1 LIYKVICQTFKLQFF
16 RTLKKYIDL
25 ANVCDNN
32 FGGKL
37 FVHHSMKSRTTLKK
51 ISANLNLSVSTVS
64 RALKNHP
71 DISEETKL
79 KVKELASLLEYEPN
93 TYAINLRTNSSRVF
107 GLIVPAISNT
117 FYDSF
122 ISAAEQKAR
131 ENGFSLMILQSAD
144 DPVLEAESLR
154 LCRANR
160 VAGVIIS
167 ISPGS
172 QSYAFKK
179 LEEAGIPVIY
189 FDKVPDAESCNKVCL
204 ADEEAAIIAASTII
218 KYNKKKVLGVFG
230 NPAISITQKRMQAF
244 TREFEKESPATE
256 LFIRHCHNSSEAQD
270 VVFEFCSSDR
280 IDNIFAM
287 SDEILVGVMK
297 ALHQANVRIPDD
309 VSVLAISNGF
319 LPGLFNPPI
328 TFVETS
334 GFELGNL
341 AMKRMMDYLGG
352 QTFSRSIILPS
363 RLVEGKSM

>member
-1 LIYKVICQTFKLQFF
+1 
-16 RTLKKYIDL
+16 
-25 ANVCDNN
+25 
-32 FGGKL
+32 
-37 FVHHSMKSRTTLKK
+37 MKSKTTLKK

-64 RALKNHP
+64 RALKDHP

-93 TYAINLRTNSSRVF
+93 TYAISLRTNSSRVF

-131 ENGFSLMILQSAD
+131 ENGFSLMILQSGD

-160 VAGVIIS
+160 VAGVMIS

-172 QSYAFKK
+172 QTGAFKK
-179 LEEAGIPVIY
+179 LEDAGIPVIF
-189 FDKVPDAESCNKVCL
+189 FDKVPDGDSSNKVCL
-204 ADEEAAIIAASTII
+204 ADEEAAIIAASTIL
-218 KYNKKKVLGVFG
+218 KNNKKKVLAVFG
-230 NPAISITQKRMQAF
+230 NQDLSITQKRLQAF
-244 TREFEKESPATE
+244 TREFEKEASETK

-270 VVFEFCSSDR
+270 VTFEFCSSDN

-297 ALHQANVRIPDD
+297 ALYRSNLRIPDD
-309 VSVLAISNGF
+309 ISVLAISNGF
-319 LPGLFNPPI
+319 LPGLFNPSI
-328 TFVETS
+328 TYVETS

-341 AMKRMMDYLGG
+341 VMKRMMDYLGG

>member
-1 LIYKVICQTFKLQFF
+1 
-16 RTLKKYIDL
+16 
-25 ANVCDNN
+25 
-32 FGGKL
+32 
-37 FVHHSMKSRTTLKK
+37 MKSRTTLKK
-51 ISANLNLSVSTVS
+51 ISSSLNISVSTVS

-71 DISEETKL
+71 DISEDTKR

-122 ISAAEQKAR
+122 IAAAEQKAR
-131 ENGFSLMILQSAD
+131 ENGFLLMILQSVD

-160 VAGVIIS
+160 VAGVMIS

-172 QSYAFKK
+172 QSDAFRK
-179 LEEAGIPVIY
+179 LEEAGIPIIF
-189 FDKVPDAESCNKVCL
+189 FDKVPDVETYNKVCL
-204 ADEEAAIIAASTII
+204 ADEEAAMIAASTII
-218 KYNKKKVLGVFG
+218 KYRKKKVLGVFG
-230 NPAISITQKRMQAF
+230 NPELSITQKRLLAF
-244 TREFEKESPATE
+244 KREFEKESPETT
-256 LFIRHCHNSSEAQD
+256 LIIRHCHNSAEAE
-270 VVFEFCSSDR
+270 VLTSEFCLSNS

-297 ALHQANVRIPDD
+297 ALYRSNIRIPDD
-309 VSVLAISNGF
+309 ISVLAISNGF
-319 LPGLFNPPI
+319 LPEIFNPAI
-328 TFVETS
+328 TYVETS
-334 GFELGNL
+334 GFELGKL
-341 AMKRMMDYLGG
+341 VMKRMMDYLGG

>member
-1 LIYKVICQTFKLQFF
+1 
-16 RTLKKYIDL
+16 
-25 ANVCDNN
+25 
-32 FGGKL
+32 
-37 FVHHSMKSRTTLKK
+37 MKSRTTLKK

-64 RALKNHP
+64 RALKDHP

-131 ENGFSLMILQSAD
+131 ENGFSLMILQSGD

-160 VAGVIIS
+160 VAGVMIS

-172 QSYAFKK
+172 QSDAFKK
-179 LEEAGIPVIY
+179 LEEAGIPVIF
-189 FDKVPDAESCNKVCL
+189 FDKVPEAETCNKVCV
-204 ADEEAAIIAASTII
+204 ADEEAAITAASTII
-218 KYNKKKVLGVFG
+218 RYNKKQVLGVFG
-230 NPAISITQKRMQAF
+230 NPELSITQKRLKAF
-244 TREFEKESPATE
+244 TGKFEKESPGTK
-256 LFIRHCHNSSEAQD
+256 LFFRHCINSGEAMN
-270 VVFEFCSSDR
+270 VTLEFCANHKVDT
-280 IDNIFAM
+280 IFAM
-287 SDEILVGVMK
+287 SDEILVGIMK
-297 ALHQANVRIPDD
+297 ALYRLNYQVPVD

-319 LPGLFNPPI
+319 LPEIINPTI
-328 TFVETS
+328 TYVETS
-334 GFELGNL
+334 GYELGKL
-341 AMKRMMDYLGG
+341 VMKRMMDYLGG

-363 RLVEGKSM
+363 RLVEGGSM

>member
-1 LIYKVICQTFKLQFF
+1 
-16 RTLKKYIDL
+16 
-25 ANVCDNN
+25 
-32 FGGKL
+32 
-37 FVHHSMKSRTTLKK
+37 MKSKTTLKK
-51 ISANLNLSVSTVS
+51 ISVNLNLSVSTVS
-64 RALKNHP
+64 RALKDHP
-71 DISEETKL
+71 DISEETKV
-79 KVKELASLLEYEPN
+79 KVKELASLLEYEPS

-122 ISAAEQKAR
+122 ISAAEQRAR
-131 ENGFSLMILQSAD
+131 ENGFSLMILQSGD

-160 VAGVIIS
+160 VAGVMIS
-167 ISPGS
+167 ISPRS
-172 QSYAFKK
+172 PADAFKK
-179 LEEAGIPVIY
+179 LKEAGIPVIF
-189 FDKVPDAESCNKVCL
+189 FDKVPDADSSNKVCL

-230 NPAISITQKRMQAF
+230 NPGLSITQKRLQAF
-244 TREFEKESPATE
+244 IREFEKESSETK
-256 LFIRHCHNSSEAQD
+256 LFIRHCHNSSEAQELTL
-270 VVFEFCSSDR
+270 EFCSSNS

-297 ALHQANVRIPDD
+297 ALHQSNVRIPDD
-309 VSVLAISNGF
+309 ISVLSISNGF
-319 LPGLFNPPI
+319 LPGLFNPSI
-328 TFVETS
+328 TYVETS

-341 AMKRMMDYLGG
+341 VMKRMMDYLGG